1 MINGIIPAI
10 FTGLDGNITLAAKF
24 PCTLLVLRLDL
35 RVDGR
40 TAALHHLAKL
50 TDVIDVSILSQIK
63 MILVQMFHT
72 RRVATTIRT
81 VNLHHAMIR
90 HTVEIIVMAVDEPDI
105 ISGNCGVIPDAP
117 PADTRLRNG
126 IEVLQADLLN
136 RLAVIA
142 GKLEQIPVPGGG
154 NRVAAIGR
162 QILLRN
168 LPAFQR
174 CASRAV
180 VGGKTDTGTVFPQ
193 MQESVPIDEIEGF
206 VFLIH

>member
-1 MINGIIPAI
+1 MTKGIIPAI
-10 FTGLDGNITLAAKF
+10 FTGLDGKIAFAAQL
-24 PCTLLVLRLDL
+24 PCALLVLCLNL
-35 RVDGR
+35 RIGGR
-40 TAALHHLAKL
+40 AGALHHLAEL
-50 TDVIDVSILSQIK
+50 TDVIDVSVLAQIK
-63 MILVQMFHT
+63 MIVVQMLDPC
-72 RRVATTIRT
+72 RVTVAIGT
-81 VNLHHAMIR
+81 VNLNHTMIR
-90 HTVEIIVMAVDEPDI
+90 HPVEIIIMAVDKPDI
-105 ISGNCGVIPDAP
+105 ISGNCGVIPNAP

-154 NRVAAIGR
+154 NRVTAIGR